1 MSLKIKVKQEN
12 LSHTHSL
19 SQSHK
24 LSLTLSLTLSLS
36 HTHTHTHT
44 ESTAKIQQKP
54 TWSQL
59 VHIYISPSVVVQLHD
74 ALPNNLIR
82 PSISSIQPTIAPIS
96 LQDKIVT
103 FHLHTAMYSDWLQV
117 IPLKRPEWANK
128 KRLKSQWDVSKDQ
141 IIRLQRS
148 NQTSQTVQW
157 DSRRVQNQVPCSLS
171 PASFL
176 TSFWLIT
183 AW

>member
-12 LSHTHSL
+12 LSLTV
-19 SQSHK
+19 SQ
-24 LSLTLSLTLSLS
+24 TLSHTLFLS
-36 HTHTHTHT
+36 HTHTQ
-44 ESTAKIQQKP
+44 STAKIQQKP

-128 KRLKSQWDVSKDQ
+128 KRLKSPTSQWDVSKDQ